1 MVFVQ
6 LASPSRSRIPRYQQL
21 QEEIHEI
28 VRRINDEI
36 GEWGWQPIVYH
47 ERHHEHREIRAW
59 YRAAQF
65 CVVSSLHDGMNL
77 VAKEFIAARDDD
89 DAVLILSRFTGASRE
104 LRDALLVNPYDIEG
118 TAEAIH
124 RAIEMAPAERR
135 DRMSHMRA
143 HVREQNIFR
152 WAGMLMS
159 ELTRI
164 PRGDRPGVTAA
175 PGPS

>member
-1 MVFVQ
+1 
-6 LASPSRSRIPRYQQL
+6 
-21 QEEIHEI
+21 
-28 VRRINDEI
+28 
-36 GEWGWQPIVYH
+36 
-47 ERHHEHREIRAW
+47 
-59 YRAAQF
+59 
-65 CVVSSLHDGMNL
+65 MNL

-135 DRMSHMRA
+135 DRMSRMRA
-143 HVREQNIFR
+143 HVREHNIFQ

>member
-1 MVFVQ
+1 
-6 LASPSRSRIPRYQQL
+6 
-21 QEEIHEI
+21 
-28 VRRINDEI
+28 
-36 GEWGWQPIVYH
+36 
-47 ERHHEHREIRAW
+47 
-59 YRAAQF
+59 
-65 CVVSSLHDGMNL
+65 

-104 LRDALLVNPYDIEG
+104 LRDALLVNPYDIES

-135 DRMSHMRA
+135 DRMARMRA

-159 ELTRI
+159 ELARI
-164 PRGDRPGVTAA
+164 PSGVRASLTAG
-175 PGPS
+175 PGPG

>member
-1 MVFVQ
+1 VQ
-6 LASPSRSRIPRYQQL
+6 IASPSRSRLPRYQQL
-21 QEEIHEI
+21 QQEIHEI

-36 GEWGWQPIVYH
+36 GEWDWQPIVYRD
-47 ERHHEHREIRAW
+47 RHHDHREIRAW

-77 VAKEFIAARDDD
+77 VAKEFIAGRDND

-104 LRDALLVNPYDIEG
+104 LRDALLVNPYDIES

-124 RAIEMAPAERR
+124 RAIEMAR
-135 DRMSHMRA
+135 MRA

-159 ELTRI
+159 ELARI
-164 PRGDRPGVTAA
+164 PSGVRASLTAG
-175 PGPS
+175 PGPG